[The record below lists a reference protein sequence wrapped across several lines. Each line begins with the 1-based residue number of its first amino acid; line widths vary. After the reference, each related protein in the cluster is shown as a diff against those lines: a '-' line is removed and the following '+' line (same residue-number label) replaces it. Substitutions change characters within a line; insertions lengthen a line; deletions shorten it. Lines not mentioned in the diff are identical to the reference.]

1 MIVCRAA
8 DTKSCVLIKVSRGG
22 LESGEKDVET
32 VGGGF
37 AHSSV
42 MEAGSREPMILE
54 ECREVLISERACTSL
69 YAVEASRPA

>member
-1 MIVCRAA
+1 MVCRAA

-42 MEAGSREPMILE
+42 MEEGSTVPMILE
-54 ECREVLISERACTSL
+54 EWREFFMREGA
-69 YAVEASRPA
+69 

>member
-1 MIVCRAA
+1 VIVCRAA
-8 DTKSCVLIKVSRGG
+8 DTKSCVLIRVSRGG
-22 LESGEKDVET
+22 LESGEEVET

-42 MEAGSREPMILE
+42 MEAGSREPIIFE
-54 ECREVLISERACTSL
+54 EWSDFLMSNGAWISL

>member
-1 MIVCRAA
+1 VRVCRAA

-22 LESGEKDVET
+22 LESGEKDVDT
-32 VGGGF
+32 VGEGF

-42 MEAGSREPMILE
+42 MVAGSRVPMILDE
-54 ECREVLISERACTSL
+54 WREFWMSEGACISL

>member
-1 MIVCRAA
+1 MVCRAA
-8 DTKSCVLIKVSRGG
+8 DTKSCVLIKVSRGS

-42 MEAGSREPMILE
+42 MEEGSRVPMILE
-54 ECREVLISERACTSL
+54 EWREFFMREGA
-69 YAVEASRPA
+69 